1 MELDKKTLDFTTVEK
16 QFNEDERSITSYV
29 SKITIDR
36 GGDIVE
42 PNGLDDK
49 NYRKNPIVLFNH
61 NYDAPV
67 GKNLWLKKEKD
78 GVLAKTHFAKTAFAD
93 DIFQLVKEGVL
104 SAYSI
109 GFLPKIWEWDQK
121 EEIMTFKE
129 WELLEYSIV
138 SVPMNPDAVN
148 ESLKM
153 VKSDVAKEILTKQLE
168 SDKIKSQIELITNE
182 HDQLKQRLEEIVSQI
197 TNPASDISDENK
209 NKILELENEIKQ
221 IKENISKK
229 VESLDSEQLK
239 QKLNEYIIGELS
251 RMKKNLNK

>member
-1 MELDKKTLDFTTVEK
+1 MDLDKKTLDFTTVEK
-16 QFNEDERSITSYV
+16 QLNTDERSITSYV
-29 SKITIDR
+29 SKISVDR

-42 PNGLDDK
+42 PDGLDDK

-78 GVLAKTHFAKTAFAD
+78 GVLAKTQFAKTLFAD

-109 GFLPKIWEWDQK
+109 GFIPKIWEWNEDD
-121 EEIMTFKE
+121 ETLSFKE

-153 VKSDVAKEILTKQLE
+153 VKSDIAKNILTKQIE
-168 SDKIKSQIELITNE
+168 EDKIKSQIDLIVKE
-182 HDQLKQRLEEIVSQI
+182 HDQLKQRLEEIVTQI
-197 TNPASDISDENK
+197 TNPVSDISDGDK
-209 NKILELENEIKQ
+209 NKILELENEINK
-221 IKENISKK
+221 IKENISKQ
-229 VESLDSEQLK
+229 VESLDAESIK
-239 QKLNEYIIGELS
+239 KNLNSFIVGELS
-251 RMKKNLNK
+251 RMKKNLHN

>member
-1 MELDKKTLDFTTVEK
+1 MELDKKTLDFTIVEK
-16 QFNEDERSITSYV
+16 QLNADERSVTSYV
-29 SKITIDR
+29 SKVTVDR
-36 GGDIVE
+36 AGDIVE
-42 PNGLDDK
+42 PDGLDDK

-78 GVLAKTHFAKTAFAD
+78 GVLAKTQFAKTAFAD

-109 GFLPKIWEWDQK
+109 GFLPKIWEWD
-121 EEIMTFKE
+121 EEGETLTFKE

-138 SVPMNPDAVN
+138 SVPMNPDAIN
-148 ESLKM
+148 DSLKM

-168 SDKIKSQIELITNE
+168 GDKIKSQLELITSE
-182 HDQLKQRLEEIVSQI
+182 HNQLKKRLEEIVSQI
-197 TNPASDISDENK
+197 TNPVSDISEENK
-209 NKILELENEIKQ
+209 NKIIELENEIKQ

-229 VESLDSEQLK
+229 VETLDTEQIK
-239 QKLNEYIIGELS
+239 QKLNEYIIGEVS
-251 RMKKNLNK
+251 RLKKNLNK